1 VGAVKLKILFIFLML
16 FVSKIW
22 AQQENL
28 RDTNA
33 LVSETDTVIIPKKL
47 HSKFSLLDSIRNPH
61 LIRKQLFK
69 NESITR
75 IIFQEEVE
83 LRDLPSIK
91 QIQYRNRRQGNWK
104 FWAISI
110 IIFFLAAV
118 RLFNIKRFDA
128 IILAATD
135 MGLNVKSWLEKGPNY
150 LVTSLLI
157 FVGFVGSLSL
167 FAVSYAERRGLI
179 EKIDDFQVFWKIAG
193 FITAVYIG
201 KIVLNFMVGA
211 LFKMLDLATLMV
223 FNAVSINNLIGLL
236 LLAFNLMYI
245 YVPGYETSRIIAALA
260 IIVILVGFIFRTLK
274 NLLLGMDAM
283 KYPTIYLFTYLCAF
297 EIFPWFIVFKLYLNT
312 WFN

>member
-1 VGAVKLKILFIFLML
+1 VNAVKFIFFGVFLL
-16 FVSKIW
+16 LNTFNTY
-22 AQQENL
+22 AQ
-28 RDTNA
+28 
-33 LVSETDTVIIPKKL
+33 SEHLIDSNTITAHTDSIILHKNL
-47 HSKFSLLDSIRNPH
+47 HSKFSLLDSIRNPS
-61 LIRKQLFK
+61 LIRKQLFP

-75 IIFQEEVE
+75 VIFHEE
-83 LRDLPSIK
+83 LAQRDLPSIK
-91 QIQYRNRRQGNWK
+91 QIQYRNSRQGNWK

-128 IILAATD
+128 IIIAATD

-150 LVTSLLI
+150 LLTSFLI
-157 FVGFVGSLSL
+157 FIGFVGSLSL

-179 EKIDDFQVFWKIAG
+179 EKTDDFEVFWKIAG
-193 FITAVYIG
+193 FITAVYLG
-201 KIVLNFMVGA
+201 KIVLNFIVGA

>member
-1 VGAVKLKILFIFLML
+1 MMCSFLK
-16 FVSKIW
+16 
-22 AQQENL
+22 AQAPIQA
-28 RDTNA
+28 DTIANQ
-33 LVSETDTVIIPKKL
+33 LSIPDSIQTIVLKPN
-47 HSKFSLLDSIRNPH
+47 HSKFSLLDSIRNPTS
-61 LIRKQLFK
+61 IRK
-69 NESITR
+69 EIYPSEAITR
-75 IIFQEEVE
+75 VIFEEEVKQ
-83 LRDLPSIK
+83 RNFPSVK
-91 QIQYRNRRQGNWK
+91 QIQYRTARQGNWK
-104 FWAISI
+104 FWALSL

-150 LVTSLLI
+150 LLTSFLI
-157 FVGFVGSLSL
+157 FLGFVASLSL

-179 EKIDDFQVFWKIAG
+179 EKGVDFEVFWKIAG
-193 FITAVYIG
+193 FVTLVYLA
-201 KIVLNFMVGA
+201 KIVLNFFVGA
-211 LFKMLDLATLMV
+211 LFKMLDLATLFV
-223 FNAVSINNLIGLL
+223 FNAISINNLIGLL

-274 NLLLGMDAM
+274 NLLLGIEAM

-297 EIFPWFIVFKLYLNT
+297 EVFPWFIVFKLYLNT